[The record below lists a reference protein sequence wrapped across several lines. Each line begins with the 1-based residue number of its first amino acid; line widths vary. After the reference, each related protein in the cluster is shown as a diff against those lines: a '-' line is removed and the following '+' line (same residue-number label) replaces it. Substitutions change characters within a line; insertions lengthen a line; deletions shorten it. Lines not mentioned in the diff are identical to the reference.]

1 MRPATTYDP
10 QSLGK
15 RVGTGDAG
23 CDSKEVLVTRT
34 RLQWVCIFALLVF
47 PLSGCSDPAPDG
59 GGGAGG
65 GAGTGGTGGQ
75 AGAGAIGGGGG
86 TGGAEPITAG
96 LWMGSGDQGPG
107 APWTICF
114 GVNQNGT
121 ALTAIEGCQD
131 FAIQVAFDGCPNS
144 VWWRPDIPIAEGSF
158 RLLDETTGV
167 DITGTFAGDSASGQG
182 SFTTPQGTCT
192 NEWTAAP
199 IP

>member
-1 MRPATTYDP
+1 
-10 QSLGK
+10 
-15 RVGTGDAG
+15 
-23 CDSKEVLVTRT
+23 
-34 RLQWVCIFALLVF
+34 
-47 PLSGCSDPAPDG
+47 
-59 GGGAGG
+59 
-65 GAGTGGTGGQ
+65 
-75 AGAGAIGGGGG
+75 
-86 TGGAEPITAG
+86 
-96 LWMGSGDQGPG
+96 MGSGDQGPG

-144 VWWRPDIPIAEGSF
+144 IWWRPDIPIAEGSF